1 MAARRPRS
9 GHRQDI
15 DCSHSEQLPDPPRHP
30 DLRRT
35 EVSDAFRSLLGLH
48 FAERDNVLVSGGG
61 YLRREP
67 GNDSEQ
73 LAPDCIVAFGV
84 DPVAIV
90 ARNRYVTGEVG
101 KPPDLV
107 LEVGSSGKGR
117 QDYTVKR
124 DAYLDHGVPEYW
136 RFDPTGGRYH
146 VSALAGDVLVDGEYQ
161 PMEIVHEADGL
172 IWGHSAVF
180 GLDLC
185 WDAGD
190 LRFRDPAGGEFLL
203 TPHEQRVGRLEAE
216 SRAEA
221 ETVRAARAEAEV
233 RWLRELLEERGG
245 TE

>member
-1 MAARRPRS
+1 MATRRPRS

-48 FAERDNVLVSGGG
+48 FAERDDVLVSGGG

-73 LAPDCIVAFGV
+73 LAPDCMVAFGV

-90 ARNRYVTGEVG
+90 ARNGYVTGEVG

-107 LEVGSSGKGR
+107 LEVGSSIKGR

-124 DAYLDHGVPEYW
+124 DAYLAHGVPEYW

-146 VSALAGDVLVDGEYQ
+146 VSVLAGDLLVDGEYR
-161 PMEIVHEADGL
+161 PMEIAHEPDGL
-172 IWGHSAVF
+172 IWAHIAVL

-190 LRFRDPAGGEFLL
+190 LRFRDPANGEFLL

-216 SRAEA
+216 TARAD
-221 ETVRAARAEAEV
+221 RAEAEV
-233 RWLRELLEERGG
+233 RRLRELLEERGG
-245 TE
+245 TQ

>member
-1 MAARRPRS
+1 MFWS
-9 GHRQDI
+9 
-15 DCSHSEQLPDPPRHP
+15 
-30 DLRRT
+30 
-35 EVSDAFRSLLGLH
+35 
-48 FAERDNVLVSGGG
+48 SGGG
-61 YLRREP
+61 YLRRDP

-90 ARNRYVTGEVG
+90 ARNGYVIGEVG

-107 LEVGSSGKGR
+107 FKVGSSSKGR

-136 RFDPTGGRYH
+136 RFDPTGGK
-146 VSALAGDVLVDGEYQ
+146 VSRCQ
-161 PMEIVHEADGL
+161 PWGAMCWWMASTGRWRSPMSRDGL
-172 IWGHSAVF
+172 IWAHSAVL

-190 LRFRDPAGGEFLL
+190 LRFRDPSGGEFLL

-221 ETVRAARAEAEV
+221 ETARAARAEAEV
-233 RWLRELLEERGG
+233 RRLRALLEERGG